1 MVMNNTIHV
10 IIESDN
16 VIKNKLKPMMESFG
30 FNFKFYNDEDL
41 FTSNYTYPDEEGA
54 KECVLIFLNSESNH
68 IGRLSNINTYFGIIP
83 FIVFSEKPS
92 LELCRESFKSGAF
105 DFFSF
110 PFKDSDIAHSVS
122 NAMEQFMSEY
132 EELKKFTELTDKFD
146 RLSNREKE
154 IMDMILEGNTSK
166 ETAEKLAL
174 SPRTV
179 EVHRSNIYTKLGIKS
194 LPQLIQEYEY
204 INTYS
209 RYS

>member
-1 MVMNNTIHV
+1 MNNTIHI

-16 VIKNKLKPMMESFG
+16 VIKNKLKLMMDSFG
-30 FNFKFYNDEDL
+30 FNFKFYNDEEV
-41 FTSNYTYPDEEGA
+41 FTSNYTYPEEEGA
-54 KECVLIFLNSESNH
+54 KECVLIFLNSETNH
-68 IGRLSNINTYFGIIP
+68 FDRLNNINGAFGILP
-83 FIVFSEKPS
+83 FIVLSEKPS
-92 LELCRESFKSGAF
+92 VELCRESFKSGAF

-110 PFKDSDIAHSVS
+110 PFKDSDVAYAITNATDHFISV
-122 NAMEQFMSEY
+122 Y
-132 EELKKFTELTDKFD
+132 EEYKKYTHLTDKFD

-154 IMDMILEGNTSK
+154 VMDMILKGNTSK
-166 ETAEKLAL
+166 ETAEILEL

-209 RYS
+209 RNL

>member
-1 MVMNNTIHV
+1 
-10 IIESDN
+10 
-16 VIKNKLKPMMESFG
+16 ME
-30 FNFKFYNDEDL
+30 L
-41 FTSNYTYPDEEGA
+41 FANE
-54 KECVLIFLNSESNH
+54 
-68 IGRLSNINTYFGIIP
+68 
-83 FIVFSEKPS
+83 
-92 LELCRESFKSGAF
+92 
-105 DFFSF
+105 
-110 PFKDSDIAHSVS
+110 HS
-122 NAMEQFMSEY
+122 
-132 EELKKFTELTDKFD
+132 ELKKYNKLADKFD

-209 RYS
+209 RNL

>member
-1 MVMNNTIHV
+1 MNNTIHV

-16 VIKNKLKPMMESFG
+16 VIKNKLKLMMESFG
-30 FNFKFYNDEDL
+30 FNFKFYHDEDL
-41 FTSNYTYPDEEGA
+41 FTGNHTYPDDEGV
-54 KECVLIFLNSESNH
+54 KECVLIFLNSENNH
-68 IGRLSNINTYFGIIP
+68 IGRLSNINTSLGIIP

-92 LELCRESFKSGAF
+92 VELCRESFKSGAF

-110 PFKDSDIAHSVS
+110 PFKDSDIAHSIS
-122 NAMEQFMSEY
+122 NAMDQFMSEY

-204 INTYS
+204 INSYP
-209 RYS
+209 RYL

>member
-1 MVMNNTIHV
+1 MNNTIHV
-10 IIESDN
+10 IIENDN
-16 VIKNKLKPMMESFG
+16 VIKNKLKLMMESFG

-41 FTSNYTYPDEEGA
+41 FTSNYTYPQEEGA
-54 KECVLIFLNSESNH
+54 KECVLIFLNSENNH
-68 IGRLSNINTYFGIIP
+68 IGRLNNINGSLGIIP
-83 FIVFSEKPS
+83 FIILSEKPS
-92 LELCRESFKSGAF
+92 VELCRESFKSGAF

-110 PFKDSDIAHSVS
+110 PFKDSDIAHAVS
-122 NAMEQFMSEY
+122 HAMELFANEHS
-132 EELKKFTELTDKFD
+132 ELKKYNKLADKFD

-194 LPQLIQEYEY
+194 FPQLIQEYEY

-209 RYS
+209 RNL